1 MFMNPIKWWKERRE
15 QKRKDREAQATLQMW
30 AWLEKI
36 FAGGMLSFD
45 YKANRLFMTQPMAS
59 LLMAG
64 GADGWVRSVDNI
76 YQYAHWLQ
84 VQHEWE
90 QFMRKEELAAVR
102 RALKDNPK
110 MKREDVERVKRAC
123 RQDIAMSDLPEPKTE
138 PFEFFI
144 IPDSVEANVEPLAVG
159 YYDPATGQMDV
170 ATWDEVREL
179 VSATPND
186 V

>member
-1 MFMNPIKWWKERRE
+1 MRNPIKWWKERRA
-15 QKRKDREAQATLQMW
+15 QKRKLRETRDTLQMW

-36 FAGGMLSFD
+36 FASGMLSFD
-45 YKANRLFMTQPMAS
+45 YKANRLFMTQPMAL

-64 GADGWVRSVDNI
+64 GADGWVRAVDNI

-84 VQHEWE
+84 TQHEWE

-102 RALKDNPK
+102 KALKDDPK
-110 MKREDVERVKRAC
+110 MQREDVERVKRAC

-144 IPDSVEANVEPLAVG
+144 IQDSVEAKVEPLAVG

-170 ATWDEVREL
+170 ATWDEVRDLLAASE
-179 VSATPND
+179 
-186 V
+186 